1 MTTELQMDELE
12 QVYRAVQTLY
22 NDSSGIPMSDKQAAS
37 AWLNDFQRSVITLS
51 LTTVIFIII
60 VLEPVC

>member
-1 MTTELQMDELE
+1 MTTEMQMDELE

-37 AWLNDFQRSVITLS
+37 AWLNEFQRSVIKPNLK
-51 LTTVIFIII
+51 
-60 VLEPVC
+60 PN